1 MKKYKKLVIGGI
13 ETKIINLILLT
24 VIILAGTFLAL
35 TLSQG
40 KMLASLTEET
50 SARQQENTSSIIS
63 ETMSEVTRRSMERTT
78 EMEARFVDEMFQGI
92 RARVMLVKDY
102 AEKLFADSENYPAKA
117 YAGPDASM
125 DGQLVAQII

>member
-117 YAGPDASM
+117 
-125 DGQLVAQII
+125 